1 MKKTTLRIFSTVL
14 ALLMLLLSL
23 SACGDTV
30 SKEPDVAILNAIDTT
45 QKLVYSGENAA
56 FSEKL
61 QEGFTLEMG
70 LNLSD
75 LLSSALTAT
84 MGGIGISLS
93 SKVELKTKGIV
104 DMTKPG
110 FFGSADL
117 MLNDAS
123 FININGYLTNKEGV
137 VESEALLGKN
147 TLGIAFV
154 NLAEFLK
161 NLGIIGGDVEIPEN
175 VNTVEAYNAFLNIIR
190 FLAQSSEK
198 LNGIYEKYQKLF
210 IETLFDICEATRT
223 TETVTIGDESIEA
236 VVFTTEISDKQILQ
250 VVSKIYEAYK
260 ADEETRKLV
269 EDIVIASGM
278 SDEEVAEFLQ
288 NVYTDLENEFAKIET
303 TGETATV
310 RIEIA
315 AKRGNI
321 LRCSA
326 KTKDDTFTVTFGVDP
341 VLPKY
346 AGFESNHSSCIIRIN
361 QDKTTRSGSIVVTED
376 GQTAADISLTWDLE
390 TGNYT
395 GTGTIEDTTAIVKGI
410 AKIDKDSYTFTVDEV
425 TVKDI
430 TVKVGF
436 TLKLTAGKGTIPEL
450 PEYKDISKMGE
461 MDVAMLQMALE
472 TNVETLMKALPSDL
486 QFLLSGILG

>member
-1 MKKTTLRIFSTVL
+1 MKKTTLRIFSIVL

-23 SACGDTV
+23 SACGDTDKV

-123 FININGYLTNKEGV
+123 FININGYLTNEEGV
-137 VESEALLGKN
+137 LESEALLGKN

-161 NLGIIGGDVEIPEN
+161 NFGIIEGDVKA
-175 VNTVEAYNAFLNIIR
+175 EALDATAALNSIR
-190 FLAQSSEK
+190 FFVQNGEK
-198 LNGIYEKYQKLF
+198 LNEIYEKYQKLF

-250 VVSKIYEAYK
+250 VVSKVYETYK

-269 EDIVIASGM
+269 EGAVVASDM
-278 SDEEVAEFLQ
+278 SDEKIAEILQ
-288 NVYTDLENEFAKIET
+288 SFYTDLENKFAKIET

-321 LRCSA
+321 LRCSV

-436 TLKLTAGKGTIPEL
+436 TMKLTAGKGTIPEL

-461 MDVAMLQMALE
+461 TDVAMLQMALA